1 VSAPVHPK
9 AALRLAC
16 EALQALP
23 VNVPGLRSSP
33 LARSA
38 VLALLW
44 ARTGPNDA
52 GARPSQQTIARALGC
67 SVRTVQRAAVDL
79 ERLGAITR
87 ERPDRRARFTRAT
100 TRYTLT
106 VRPSS
111 SRPSSS
117 RPSKFSR
124 ISSEPAPD
132 WWDAHCAERWA
143 LDMPGIRITAEA
155 SEEVWLPADDAPD
168 GVATTPCGVLPGP
181 VPPDVRELAE
191 GMRAAGTVVPPGVGA
206 VEAVE
211 ASARLALETRGAVTE
226 TVGVVS
232 RVAEVAAMEAARVV
246 ALRARRAAWLA
257 RMALALAVLFGGLY
271 GAGTV
276 QDYLTGREA
285 FRKLEPVDQAEVDQL
300 AVDQLAVDQAEV
312 DQLAVDQ
319 LAVDQAEVD
328 QLAVDQLEVDQA
340 EVDQLAVDLHTFPG
354 VTVSHKG
361 SLQSRS
367 SGARVA
373 RALFGSA
380 RTPDPDTPPTVPRPS
395 GRKLLG
401 PDRETRCDTS

>member
-1 VSAPVHPK
+1 LCRLRRPRGGPVSAPVHPK

-23 VNVPGLRSSP
+23 VDVPGLHSSP

-106 VRPSS
+106 VRPL
-111 SRPSSS
+111 
-117 RPSKFSR
+117 KFSR
-124 ISSEPAPD
+124 ISSEPAPAPD
-132 WWDAHCAERWA
+132 WWEAHCAERWA
-143 LDMPGIRITAEA
+143 LDMPGIRITMEA

-181 VPPDVRELAE
+181 VPPDVRELAK
-191 GMRAAGTVVPPGVGA
+191 GMRAAGTVVPPGLGA

-232 RVAEVAAMEAARVV
+232 RVAEVAAMEAARTV

-276 QDYLTGREA
+276 QDYLTGMQA
-285 FRKLEPVDQAEVDQL
+285 FRELEPVDQAE
-300 AVDQLAVDQAEV
+300 VDQLAVDQAEV

-319 LAVDQAEVD
+319 LAVD
-328 QLAVDQLEVDQA
+328 
-340 EVDQLAVDLHTFPG
+340 LHIFPG

-380 RTPDPDTPPTVPRPS
+380 RTPNPDTPPTVPRPS